1 MMAYCRETENPK
13 SWQSQNIIE
22 VKRQYHDKTEGF
34 GINPPIFLK
43 RNLKAAE
50 KKNQKIKKEEFLEI

>member
-1 MMAYCRETENPK
+1 MMAYCRETHNPK

-22 VKRQYHDKTEGF
+22 VKCKAEGNP
-34 GINPPIFLK
+34 INPPIFLK

-50 KKNQKIKKEEFLEI
+50 KWNKKINKEEFLEM

>member
-1 MMAYCRETENPK
+1 MAYCRETRNPK

-22 VKRQYHDKTEGF
+22 AKSKGESSGL
-34 GINPPIFLK
+34 NPPIFLK

-50 KKNQKIKKEEFLEI
+50 KRNKKIK

>member
-1 MMAYCRETENPK
+1 MAYCRETHNPK
-13 SWQSQNIIE
+13 PWQSQNIIE
-22 VKRQYHDKTEGF
+22 VKVKYQGKTESN

-50 KKNQKIKKEEFLEI
+50 KRNEKIRKDEFLEM

>member
-1 MMAYCRETENPK
+1 MAFCRETRNPK

-22 VKRQYHDKTEGF
+22 AKSKGESS

-50 KKNQKIKKEEFLEI
+50 KRNKKIKQEEFLEM

>member
-1 MMAYCRETENPK
+1 MMAYCRETQNPK

-22 VKRQYHDKTEGF
+22 VKRQYHNKAEGY

-50 KKNQKIKKEEFLEI
+50 KKN